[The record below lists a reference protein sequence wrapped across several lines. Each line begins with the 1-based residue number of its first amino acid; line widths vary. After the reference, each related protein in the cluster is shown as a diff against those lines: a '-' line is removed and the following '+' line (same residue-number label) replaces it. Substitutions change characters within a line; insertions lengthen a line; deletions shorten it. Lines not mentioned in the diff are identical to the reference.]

1 MGKDLTVIV
10 KHTTA
15 TNKEKLRGVEGG
27 VGAEEKRNRAKGW
40 GRVVRGGEGD
50 CDQYGSPY
58 ERSAAARAAADIAS
72 LSIKV

>member
-15 TNKEKLRGVEGG
+15 TNKEKLGG
-27 VGAEEKRNRAKGW
+27 G
-40 GRVVRGGEGD
+40 GGEGWREGEVLKRKETERRGD

-58 ERSAAARAAADIAS
+58 ERSAAARATGDIAS
-72 LSIKV
+72 LNIKV

>member
-15 TNKEKLRGVEGG
+15 TNKEKLGGGGGGWREGE
-27 VGAEEKRNRAKGW
+27 VLKRKETER
-40 GRVVRGGEGD
+40 RGD

-58 ERSAAARAAADIAS
+58 ERSAAARATGDIAS
-72 LSIKV
+72 LNIKV

>member
-1 MGKDLTVIV
+1 MG
-10 KHTTA
+10 
-15 TNKEKLRGVEGG
+15 EGG
-27 VGAEEKRNRAKGW
+27 KG
-40 GRVVRGGEGD
+40 GGEGD

>member
-40 GRVVRGGEGD
+40 GEGGKGGGGGIVINMVRHTKGQQQQE
-50 CDQYGSPY
+50 QQLILHHS
-58 ERSAAARAAADIAS
+58 
-72 LSIKV
+72 V

>member
-40 GRVVRGGEGD
+40 GRVVRGGGIVINMVRHTKGQQQQE
-50 CDQYGSPY
+50 QQLILHHS
-58 ERSAAARAAADIAS
+58 
-72 LSIKV
+72 V